1 MWGQIISAI
10 VGFVAGGTYN
20 AVATSLATDEKV
32 KAYKQATKEVRDAAN
47 LYSGQNAYKQMLSE
61 GQDMAGDM
69 ARLEGSELAAERL
82 SNNNPGTTGAGAV
95 ASAVPAAQTSSAK
108 TNQAFS
114 SGLSQGMSNAAQSM
128 GSKYNAATTRANQ
141 LMKQADIDYN
151 VAQQRNKELMGA
163 VGDTVNTANQ
173 IVRKE

>member
-1 MWGQIISAI
+1 
-10 VGFVAGGTYN
+10 
-20 AVATSLATDEKV
+20 
-32 KAYKQATKEVRDAAN
+32 
-47 LYSGQNAYKQMLSE
+47 MLSE

-82 SNNNPGTTGAGAV
+82 SNNNPGITGAGAV
-95 ASAVPAAQTSSAK
+95 ASAVPAAKTSSDK